1 MYNDSYTFTLIGDDL
16 TTRTQNT
23 QTTADNQALVPPSDW
38 EKKHP
43 PTSGFSLT
51 CEWVQ
56 SASKPPPSNDLAAV
70 TGVERPQ
77 LGVAVK
83 HNTWV
88 GTLFLSPFRARCYD
102 GAQS

>member
-38 EKKHP
+38 EKNTHQHLALV
-43 PTSGFSLT
+43 SHVNGCSRRRN
-51 CEWVQ
+51 
-56 SASKPPPSNDLAAV
+56 PPSNDLAAV

-102 GAQS
+102 GARS